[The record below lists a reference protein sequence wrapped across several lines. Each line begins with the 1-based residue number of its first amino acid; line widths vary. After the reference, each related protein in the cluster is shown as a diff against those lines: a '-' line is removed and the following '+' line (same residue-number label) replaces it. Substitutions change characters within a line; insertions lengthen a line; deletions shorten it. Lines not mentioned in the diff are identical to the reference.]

1 MTLIK
6 VSATSR
12 TSAVAGAIAG
22 VVREHHRAEVQAI
35 GAGAVN
41 QAMKALILATG
52 YLRLDGIHVSC
63 VPEFTDVTIDA
74 KERTA
79 IKLVVEPGHMPNA
92 SDAADVTT
100 DVKVRTAI
108 KLDVEPEGSFN
119 TAEVS

>member
-1 MTLIK
+1 M
-6 VSATSR
+6 
-12 TSAVAGAIAG
+12 
-22 VVREHHRAEVQAI
+22 
-35 GAGAVN
+35 
-41 QAMKALILATG
+41 
-52 YLRLDGIHVSC
+52 
-63 VPEFTDVTIDA
+63 PEFTDVTIDA